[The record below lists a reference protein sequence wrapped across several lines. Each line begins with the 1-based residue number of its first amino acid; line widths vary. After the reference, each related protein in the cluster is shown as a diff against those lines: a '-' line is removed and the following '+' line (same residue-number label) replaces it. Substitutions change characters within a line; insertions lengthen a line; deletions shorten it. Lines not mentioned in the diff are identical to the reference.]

1 VIDVLRQVDLFD
13 DVPEEALARLAG
25 TGVERRLE
33 PGEFIVAL
41 GEPAAA
47 FIVLVEGRLAWTR
60 VIAGEE
66 TVLATRGPITY
77 AGAVNLLTGEPSAAG
92 GRSEGESLVVLFD
105 AGVFQELLR
114 SEPSLMRRV
123 AALIAP
129 LSQGVEAA
137 ARQREKLVALG
148 TLSAGL
154 AHELNNPAAAARRTA
169 AELARSLAT
178 LQDTIGHFV
187 SSGVER
193 VEAEQ
198 LVALQQAA
206 LARPEEGERRD
217 AVAAADREDALG
229 AHLDGYGVEGWR
241 LAEPLAAAGLDA
253 AWVDA
258 VAASAGPA
266 LPAALDWVAASL
278 TARGL
283 VAELHDSTVRIS
295 EIVGAVKE
303 YTYMDRGDMQEVD
316 LHHGLESTL
325 VILGHKLR
333 HGTVR
338 IERDYAPDLPHTN
351 ARGSELNQV
360 WTNLLDNAI
369 DAVAGNGTITIRT
382 CSTPTEILVE
392 IGDDGP
398 GIPPEVAARI
408 FEPFYTTKG
417 VGSGTGLGL
426 DIARRIVVGHGGDLR
441 LDSPAAPTRFEV
453 RLPIVGRA
461 PS

>member
-1 VIDVLRQVDLFD
+1 MIDVLRQVDLFD
-13 DVPEEALARLAG
+13 DVPEEALARLAE

-105 AGVFQELLR
+105 AGVFQELLL
-114 SEPSLMRRV
+114 SEPSLLRRV

-169 AELARSLAT
+169 TELARSLAT

-206 LARPEEGERRD
+206 LARPVDDERRD

-241 LAEPLAAAGLDA
+241 LAEPLAAAGLDS

-266 LPAALDWVAASL
+266 LAAALDWVAASL

-283 VAELHDSTVRIS
+283 VAELHDSTARIS

-333 HGTVR
+333 QGTVR
-338 IERDYAPDLPHTN
+338 IERDYATGLPHTN

-369 DAVAGNGTITIRT
+369 DAVAGDGTITIRT

-453 RLPIVGRA
+453 RLPIAGPA